1 MAIGYQL
8 STALGAKDLH
18 FARLIAK
25 DKLSEPFRYQFH
37 MLSRVAGLAFGRQ
50 IGQPLSLEM
59 DMGDAGKRHFH
70 GICTK
75 ISHVGPASSYEHYV
89 AIVRPSLW
97 VLRQS
102 ADCRIF
108 QNQSIPEI
116 IKSVLADGGV
126 SVDDKLTE
134 SYSRV
139 EYCVQYRESDF
150 DFVSRLMEQEGIY
163 YFFTHNAGWH
173 EMVLVDSG
181 SAHEAIAGTE
191 TVVYQR
197 SGSGSRDANQIWDF
211 KPGHAVVSG
220 TVVLTD
226 YDFEKPRASL
236 ETRSQLLAGYDLEQG
251 EVYDYPGKYSETAIG
266 QNYSQ
271 LRREALQVGER
282 MCTGEGN
289 PPGMATGGLFTLDA
303 FPDNEVNTEY
313 LVVESELEMESH
325 EFPIERPIELP
336 IDQKHDGEE
345 ESDGSRH
352 GFKVGFSVIPSQVP
366 FRPARKTPRPV
377 IGGPHTAVVVGKQGE
392 EIWTDEYG
400 RIKVQFHWDRL
411 GRKDENSTC
420 WLRVS
425 QSWAGTQWGSIFI
438 PRIGQ
443 EVMVQFLEGDP
454 DRPVVTGCLYNA
466 DTMPP
471 YGLPANMTQS
481 GIKTRSTKDG
491 TDENFNELR
500 FEDKKGEEE
509 IYLHAERDFNRVV
522 ENNDTLKVGFDKM
535 EDGNQTIDIYN
546 DRTVTLDQGND
557 TLQVKTGNR
566 TVLIDTGNSSLTIGT
581 GDRTEEVK
589 GNDSLTI
596 RDGNHTTT
604 VDSGNDALV
613 VSRGNHSI
621 KVSAGKSTI
630 EASTEIELKVGG
642 SSIKI
647 TSSTITLSAMNIE
660 ITGTTGATID
670 GGLKVDVKATTA
682 TLSGQATAKVV
693 GGIVMIN

>member
-1 MAIGYQL
+1 LSIGYQL
-8 STALGAKDLH
+8 STALGANELH
-18 FARLIAK
+18 FAKLIAK
-25 DKLSEPFRYQFH
+25 DKLSEPFRYEFH
-37 MLSRVAGLAFGRQ
+37 MLSRVAGLGFGRQ
-50 IGQPLSLEM
+50 LGQPLSLEM
-59 DMGDAGKRHFH
+59 EMGDAGKRYFH
-70 GICTK
+70 GICTS

-89 AIVRPSLW
+89 AIVRPNLW

-108 QNQSIPEI
+108 QNRSIPEV

-134 SYSRV
+134 SYPQV

-150 DFVSRLMEQEGIY
+150 GFVSRLMEQVGIY
-163 YFFTHNAGWH
+163 YFFTHSAGRH

-181 SAHEAIAGTE
+181 SAHEAIAGPE

-236 ETRSQLLAGYDLEQG
+236 ETRSQSLAGYDLEQG
-251 EVYDYPGKYSETAIG
+251 EVYDYPGKYTETSIG
-266 QNYSQ
+266 QNYSR
-271 LRREALQVGER
+271 LRREALQVDER
-282 MCTGEGN
+282 TCTGEGN
-289 PPGMATGGLFTLDA
+289 PSGMATGGLFTLDA
-303 FPDNEVNTEY
+303 FPETEVNTEY
-313 LVVESELEMESH
+313 LVVESELEMESQD
-325 EFPIERPIELP
+325 FPL
-336 IDQKHDGEE
+336 DQMFGGEAV
-345 ESDGSRH
+345 SDRGRR
-352 GFKVGFSVIPSQVP
+352 GFKVRFSVIPSQVP

-466 DTMPP
+466 DMMPP

-509 IYLHAERDFNRVV
+509 IYVHAERDFSRVV

-557 TLQVKTGNR
+557 TLQVKTGDR
-566 TVLIDTGNSSLTIGT
+566 TVLIDTGNSNLTIGT
-581 GDRTEEVK
+581 GDRTEDVK

-604 VDSGNDALV
+604 VQSGNDALV
-613 VSRGNHSI
+613 VSRGDHSV
-621 KVSAGKSTI
+621 KVNAGKSTI
-630 EASTEIELKVGG
+630 EAANEIELKVGG

-647 TSSTITLSAMNIE
+647 TPDKITLSAMNIE
-660 ITGTTGATID
+660 ITGTTGATLD